1 MKKRIAIIS
10 LWILILFCLGKD
22 RIKANTE
29 IQGFIYFYSPTC
41 ISCNS
46 IENYINSINIPINI
60 TVIKYDITTEE
71 GNNAFEAYCNR
82 FNIPIK
88 SRYVPIIFVENKYY
102 QGKDEIISNLP
113 SILESNPHTEIIT
126 VSSESPSLLS
136 LNVFTYYS
144 SGFINGLNPC
154 SLALLLTLITILINC
169 KNKNVILSI
178 YIITKF
184 MTFFLL
190 GTILFNFLKLI
201 NLNNIYNILN
211 ILLFISLIILIIFNV
226 MDAYNALREKYGKV
240 KLKLPNVVRK
250 NCNKLL
256 FLLNDKSASIF
267 IVALTIII
275 TLFISMTEFMCTGQ
289 IYLIS
294 IVSSIQFGGDKL
306 IDNILMLLIYNL
318 GLISPLLILFILQNK
333 LGLNKITDIVRKK
346 IPIIKL
352 LNVLYL
358 TVVLIILILYG
369 GNYVKV

>member
-22 RIKANTE
+22 RIKANTD

-46 IENYINSINIPINI
+46 VENYLNNINIPNNI
-60 TVIKYDITTEE
+60 TIKKYDITTEE
-71 GNNAFEAYCNR
+71 GNKAFEAYCNK
-82 FNIPIK
+82 FNLSTK
-88 SRYVPIIFVENKYY
+88 SRYVPIIFAENKYY

-113 SILESNPHTEIIT
+113 IILESNPHTEIIT

-154 SLALLLTLITILINC
+154 SLALLLTLISILINC

-226 MDAYNALREKYGKV
+226 MDAYNTFREKYGKV

-306 IDNILMLLIYNL
+306 IDSILMLLIYNV

-333 LGLNKITDIVRKK
+333 LGLHKITDIVRKK

-352 LNVLYL
+352 LNVIYL

-369 GNYVKV
+369 GNYVKI